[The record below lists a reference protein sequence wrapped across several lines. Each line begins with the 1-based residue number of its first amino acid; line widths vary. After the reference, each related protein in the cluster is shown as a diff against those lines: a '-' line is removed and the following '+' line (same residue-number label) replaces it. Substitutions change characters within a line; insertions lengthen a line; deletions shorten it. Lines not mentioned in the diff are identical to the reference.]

1 MSHYNIIHIVII
13 IICDYNTENS
23 QIQFISTA
31 LVMLLHVKIIYL
43 ASESVVTLSFSS
55 LFQFL
60 VFFSALCIQTR
71 CGVHQIPIN
80 GYRIYFSTLV

>member
-1 MSHYNIIHIVII
+1 M
-13 IICDYNTENS
+13 
-23 QIQFISTA
+23 QIQFINTA
-31 LVMLLHVKIIYL
+31 LVMLLHVKKIMYL

-60 VFFSALCIQTR
+60 VFFSAPCIQTR
-71 CGVHQIPIN
+71 CGAHQIPIN